1 MRQMIDLINKYK
13 FFLFLF
19 LLCCIGYSYLFVNR
33 ALVEIVVDTKQESK
47 FIVFWAKAD
56 QGFSLHRRGEVV
68 VRPGKKQYRFYLTNL
83 RHIDK
88 LRIDTHEF
96 AGEITL
102 KRFTLKQPGIKT
114 IQLRS
119 EKDFSAL
126 IPTSQIESTKHTGK
140 GLVVTS
146 NGNDPTFQWSLER
159 PTSKPELWYYLVGFL
174 LIAIFLWLVATK
186 LSHLNEDLAYVP
198 FLLSAVLA
206 LVLIVACTTANQYHP
221 DEKVHV
227 AAAEYYKDHW
237 KPPIVEDEAIRH
249 TYSAYGASRLNTGEI
264 YYFFAGKFAKT
275 LEVLPLQGYLPYRL
289 FNVFLLG
296 LMLLYTASTPK
307 ARLLAIPFLLS
318 PQIWYAFSYCTSD
331 GFALF
336 VAFWV
341 GCQVIIDNSML
352 NRILRQQ
359 LNVNLALKY
368 LIVGASFA
376 LLFFL
381 KKNFYPYIVAVAGV
395 LAVDFLKTTTVFEQ
409 KRFLK
414 RFAILACVMACF
426 FAIPKAM
433 DISVNGF
440 DKKERVGQLLLDRA
454 IPMFNMASPL
464 EVRSPMLTLK
474 ERGQSIK
481 TLIVK
486 HRWFENTFRSS
497 FGVYGHSTIKA
508 QTGFYNSVRVVA
520 LCFFFFFFGSIFI
533 KATWLNKIESL
544 ALLSISIAL
553 VGVSLNHSWIM
564 EVQPQGRY
572 LFPIIGILGLAYGKN
587 YKVIHPYIFTT
598 FVAMLF
604 TLSIY
609 SFITEAIYRIPKI
622 GIV

>member
-1 MRQMIDLINKYK
+1 MRQMIDLINKNK
-13 FFLFLF
+13 FFLILF

-83 RHIDK
+83 RNIDK

-96 AGEITL
+96 AGKVTL
-102 KRFTLKQPGIKT
+102 KRFTLKQSGIKT
-114 IQLRS
+114 IQLQS
-119 EKDFSAL
+119 EEDFAAL
-126 IPTSQIESTKHTGK
+126 TPTSQIESANYTGK

-146 NGNDPTFQWSLER
+146 NGNDPVFQWNLEK

-186 LSHLNEDLAYVP
+186 LSHLNEELAYVP
-198 FLLSAVLA
+198 FLLSVVLA
-206 LVLIVACTTANQYHP
+206 LVIIIACTTANQYHP
-221 DEKVHV
+221 DEKVH
-227 AAAEYYKDHW
+227 ATAAEYYKDNW

-264 YYFFAGKFAKT
+264 YYFFAGKFAKVI
-275 LEVLPLQGYLPYRL
+275 EVLPLQGYLPYRL

-296 LMLLYTASTPK
+296 LMLLYTASAPK

-336 VAFWV
+336 VTFWV

-352 NRILRQQ
+352 NRVLRERFTTK
-359 LNVNLALKY
+359 LVVRY
-368 LIVGASFA
+368 LLVGASFA

-381 KKNFYPYIVAVAGV
+381 KKNFYPYVVAVAGV
-395 LAVDFLKTTTVFEQ
+395 LAVDFLKTTTESEQ
-409 KRFLK
+409 IIFLK

-440 DKKERVGQLLLDRA
+440 DKKERVGQLQLELA

-464 EVRSPMLTLK
+464 EERSPMLTLK

-520 LCFFFFFFGSIFI
+520 ICFLFFFFGSIFI
-533 KATWLNKIESL
+533 KATWLNKIEAL

-553 VGVSLNHSWIM
+553 VGVSLNYSWTM

-572 LFPIIGILGLAYGKN
+572 LFPIVGILGLAYGRN
-587 YKVIHPYIFTT
+587 YKVINPRVFTT
-598 FVAMLF
+598 FVVLLF
-604 TLSIY
+604 VFSTY

-622 GIV
+622 GLI

>member
-1 MRQMIDLINKYK
+1 MRKMINIINNNK

-19 LLCCIGYSYLFVNR
+19 LLSCIGYSYLFVNR
-33 ALVEIVVDTKQESK
+33 SLVEIVVDTKQQSK
-47 FIVFWAKAD
+47 FTIFWAEAD
-56 QGFSLHRRGEVV
+56 QGFSIYRSGEVA

-83 RHIDK
+83 RNIDK

-96 AGEITL
+96 AGEVTL
-102 KRFTLKQPGIKT
+102 KKITLKQPGIKT
-114 IQLRS
+114 IQLHS
-119 EKDFSAL
+119 EKDFAVL
-126 IPTSQIESTKHTGK
+126 THVSQIESVDYTRK

-146 NGNDPTFQWSLER
+146 NGNDPIFQWDLEKQ
-159 PTSKPELWYYLVGFL
+159 TSKPALWYYLVGFL
-174 LIAIFLWLVATK
+174 LIAIFLWLVATSI
-186 LSHLNEDLAYVP
+186 SHLNEELAYVP
-198 FLLSAVLA
+198 FFLSAIIA
-206 LVLIVACTTANQYHP
+206 LVLIVACTTANKYHP

-227 AAAEYYKDHW
+227 AAAEYYKNNW
-237 KPPIVEDEAIRH
+237 KPPVVEDEAIRH

-275 LEVLPLQGYLPYRL
+275 LENLPIQGYLPYRL

-296 LMLLYTASTPK
+296 LILLYTVSAPK
-307 ARLLAIPFLLS
+307 ARLLVIPFLLS

-336 VAFWV
+336 VTFWV
-341 GCQVIIDNSML
+341 GCQVVIDNSML
-352 NRILRQQ
+352 NRVLRDRFTA
-359 LNVNLALKY
+359 NLAVKY
-368 LIVGASFA
+368 LFVGASFA
-376 LLFFL
+376 MLFFL

-395 LAVDFLKTTTVFEQ
+395 LAVDFLKTATVSEQ
-409 KRFLK
+409 KVFLK

-426 FAIPKAM
+426 FLIPKTM

-440 DKKERVGQLLLDRA
+440 DKKERVSQLLLDRA

-464 EVRSPMLTLK
+464 EERSPMLTIK

-497 FGVYGHSTIKA
+497 FGVYGHSTIKG
-508 QTGFYNSVRVVA
+508 QTGFYNSVRVVTVG
-520 LCFFFFFFGSIFI
+520 LFLFFFGSIFI
-533 KATWLNKIESL
+533 KATWLNKIEAL

-553 VGVSLNHSWIM
+553 VGVSLNYSWTM

-572 LFPIIGILGLAYGKN
+572 LFPIVGILGLAYGRN
-587 YKVIHPYIFTT
+587 YKVINPRIFST
-598 FVAMLF
+598 FVVMLF
-604 TLSIY
+604 LFSTY
-609 SFITEAIYRIPKI
+609 SFIFEAIHRIPKI
-622 GIV
+622 GVV